1 MEAILNLYIKAV
13 EEMKEFEKEKDKEN
27 LKDL

>member
-1 MEAILNLYIKAV
+1 MEALLNLYIKSV